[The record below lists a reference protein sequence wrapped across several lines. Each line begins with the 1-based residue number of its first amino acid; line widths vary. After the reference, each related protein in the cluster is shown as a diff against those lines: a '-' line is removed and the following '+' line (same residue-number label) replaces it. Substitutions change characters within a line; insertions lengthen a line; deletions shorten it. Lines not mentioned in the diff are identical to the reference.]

1 VMFKVSLKLARRS
14 TTLLST
20 LGEDQSTE
28 ISKQDKRKRIK
39 KLKKVTKKKA
49 AEKKKKGDQ
58 LKPRTIGPNEMAV
71 LEMRTGV
78 KATKDHEN
86 SDDSDSDLDDLM

>member
-1 VMFKVSLKLARRS
+1 MFKVSLKLARRS

-20 LGEDQSTE
+20 LGEDQSSE
-28 ISKQDKRKRIK
+28 ISKKDKRKRIN

-49 AEKKKKGDQ
+49 AEKKKKGNQ

-71 LEMRTGV
+71 LEMRSG
-78 KATKDHEN
+78 TKMKNDGEN
-86 SDDSDSDLDDLM
+86 SDDSDSELDDLM